1 MVTED
6 RTDERG
12 GERHEDGL
20 NGPSP
25 VATPRYRRTH
35 THSGGD
41 RGMNIDRS
49 REGHAI
55 FMPFSIKHI
64 SIRAAEL
71 SSPTN

>member
-25 VATPRYRRTH
+25 VATPVTTEHIH
-35 THSGGD
+35 TV
-41 RGMNIDRS
+41 
-49 REGHAI
+49 EVT
-55 FMPFSIKHI
+55 
-64 SIRAAEL
+64 EV
-71 SSPTN
+71 